1 MERNMMKRSS
11 LMLLVAMIALMMSC
25 GISFADETGNTV
37 AIHITSGEHGTING
51 QTGSFTETVTSGNDL
66 ILECKADEGYVI
78 ESVTVNNAEVE
89 YADLSGIMNKN
100 SGKLTLEK
108 LTMDLSVT
116 VDFAEESADAEVGS
130 GAMDTE
136 TDPSDK
142 GTDDADTV
150 EVNGSGGEGTETGNG
165 SAEDLETQTMGTED
179 EPGSL
184 STGEEPDAE
193 IDLDDKNQTGGEETQ
208 PGTTDAADKEDSG
221 STETAE
227 RAADDEKATTET
239 GTETGKDSDKTSD
252 ESTSEKGK
260 SDKDDT
266 EDSTSE
272 EPTDSSED
280 TYTSDSSPK
289 TGDPFPVQV
298 ILVMLSSLCALAGI
312 AVRQLLKR
320 NPEDA

>member
-11 LMLLVAMIALMMSC
+11 LMLLVAMIALLMSC
-25 GISFADETGNTV
+25 GISFADETGSTV

-66 ILECKADEGYVI
+66 VLECKADEGYVI

-89 YADLSGIMNKN
+89 YADLSGILNKN
-100 SGKLTLEK
+100 SGKLTLEE

-150 EVNGSGGEGTETGNG
+150 EVNGSGGEDTETGNG

-208 PGTTDAADKEDSG
+208 PGTTDAAEKEDSG

-227 RAADDEKATTET
+227 RAADDEKAATET
-239 GTETGKDSDKTSD
+239 NKDLDKTSD

-260 SDKDDT
+260 SGKDDT

-272 EPTDSSED
+272 EATDSSED